1 MEGHPMTIKVGL
13 VSLGCPKNLVDSEI
27 MLGLLKESGFL
38 ITNRENEADAII
50 INTCSFID
58 DAKEE
63 SIKTILELARL
74 KEEGVCRAL
83 LVAGCLAQRYHR
95 ELMEEMPEIDG
106 FIGTGAVNDA
116 PALVR
121 QALKGEKAFRV
132 DRPGYLHT
140 ATDPKILATPS
151 YTAYLKISEGCDNRC
166 SYCTIPL
173 VRGSFRSREME
184 DILNEAALM
193 VKQGTKELILVAQ
206 DTTRYGLDLY
216 GRPSLDRLLERL
228 AGLPGLAWIRLL
240 YTYPTLIS
248 DQLIKIMAEQE
259 KVCRYLD
266 IPLQHASDTVLKRM
280 KRQGSNAEILQLIA
294 KLRAEIPGIILRSSF
309 IVGFPGETE
318 EDFEELLS
326 FMTRI
331 QFDRV
336 GVFTYSREEGT
347 PAASMPDQVP
357 EETKIARRDKAMSHQ
372 QKISRENNRRKIGTE
387 LLVLVE
393 EKNTGRTYTGRTEGD
408 APGIDG
414 KVRFTSESNLQPGDF
429 VKVLITAAQPYDL
442 SGKRVCK

>member
-1 MEGHPMTIKVGL
+1 MTIKVGL

-27 MLGLLKESGFL
+27 MLGLLKESGFI
-38 ITNRENEADAII
+38 ITNREKEADVII
-50 INTCSFID
+50 VNTCSFVN

-63 SIKTILELARL
+63 SINTILELARL
-74 KEEGVCRAL
+74 KEEGHCRVL

-95 ELMEEMPEIDG
+95 ALTEEMPEVDG
-106 FIGTGAVNDA
+106 LIGTGAIQEV
-116 PALVR
+116 PVLVR
-121 QALKGEKAFRV
+121 RALAGEKAFLV
-132 DRPGYLHT
+132 ESPGYLHT
-140 ATDPKILATPS
+140 ALQPRMQATPS
-151 YTAYLKISEGCDNRC
+151 YTSYLKIAEGCDNRC

-173 VRGSFRSREME
+173 VRGPFRSREAE
-184 DILNEAALM
+184 DIVNEAAGM
-193 VKQGTKELILVAQ
+193 VEQGTKELVLVAQ

-216 GRPSLDRLLERL
+216 GRPYLDSLLERL
-228 AGLPGLAWIRLL
+228 AGLEGLVWIRLL
-240 YTYPTLIS
+240 YTYPSLIN
-248 DQLIKIMAEQE
+248 DQLIRLIAREKKI
-259 KVCRYLD
+259 CNYLD
-266 IPLQHASDTVLKRM
+266 IPLQHASNAVLQQM
-280 KRQGSNAEILQLIA
+280 KRQGGNAEIQRLIK

-326 FMTRI
+326 FMTSM

-357 EETKIARRDKAMSHQ
+357 EETKTARRDQAMSLQ
-372 QKISRENNRRKIGTE
+372 QKISHEKNREKIGTK
-387 LLVLVE
+387 LSVLVE
-393 EKNTGRTYTGRTEGD
+393 KKNTGKTYTGRSEGD

-414 KVRFTSESNLQPGDF
+414 KVKFTSETPLQPGDF

-442 SGKRVCK
+442 TGKLVWE